1 MRQPETNHI
10 KRKPVPESDK
20 PQVKMLEERLAQI
33 NWRVFV
39 RVYLVALG
47 LMLLSIFSV
56 ILVVGIAKGIVSVM
70 V

>member
-33 NWRVFV
+33 NWHVFI
-39 RVYLVALG
+39 RAYLCALG
-47 LMLLSIFSV
+47 LVLLSVFSM
-56 ILVVGIAKGIVSVM
+56 ILVVGIAKGIVELF
-70 V
+70 